1 MIISSAGINNYQNV
15 GAINSSVVAGTTATA
30 GSATSASSVSNT
42 STNTNSSGVNASNLS
57 LAVKQALAQI
67 NSGKDLTA
75 YLSPDSSQTSTS
87 DFTSNLFSSLPGL
100 STASSS
106 TTTVQGN
113 TPVQLD
119 QSSSSFKLQDS
130 IQKLITQLDKTS
142 SGDGTSDTASLQK
155 SFNNLISN
163 SGGNPA
169 QQDLQSFL
177 KLVAANVQG
186 SSSIGSLFSASA

>member
-15 GAINSSVVAGTTATA
+15 GAINSSVVAGTATTA
-30 GSATSASSVSNT
+30 GSTTSASSVGST
-42 STNTNSSGVNASNLS
+42 STNTNASGVNDSNLS

-75 YLSPDSSQTSTS
+75 YLSSDSSQSSAS

-106 TTTVQGN
+106 AAAGQGT

-119 QSSSSFKLQDS
+119 QSSSSFKLQNS

>member
-1 MIISSAGINNYQNV
+1 MIVSSTGVNNYQNV
-15 GAINSSVVAGTTATA
+15 GAIT
-30 GSATSASSVSNT
+30 TSAAGNTAPVSTSSSGNVSSA
-42 STNTNSSGVNASNLS
+42 STNVNASGINDSNLS
-57 LAVKQALAQI
+57 VAVKQALAQI

-75 YLSPDSSQTSTS
+75 YLSTDSSQTSAA

-100 STASSS
+100 SSSS
-106 TTTVQGN
+106 NGV
-113 TPVQLD
+113 PVQLD

-130 IQKLITQLDKTS
+130 IQKLITQLDKASGTEGTS
-142 SGDGTSDTASLQK
+142 SGAISLQK
-155 SFNNLISN
+155 SFNSLISQ